1 MWRMGSS
8 PHKKI
13 KYDEDTA
20 YCGVFFVSALNY
32 KEETLEKNQWK
43 IIGKRC
49 KINEK
54 ML

>member
-1 MWRMGSS
+1 MTKTLQIVVS
-8 PHKKI
+8 
-13 KYDEDTA
+13 
-20 YCGVFFVSALNY
+20 FFVSVLNY

>member
-1 MWRMGSS
+1 MTKTLHIVVS
-8 PHKKI
+8 
-13 KYDEDTA
+13 
-20 YCGVFFVSALNY
+20 FFASALNY
-32 KEETLEKNQWK
+32 KEETPEKNPWK

>member
-1 MWRMGSS
+1 MTKTLHIVVS
-8 PHKKI
+8 
-13 KYDEDTA
+13 
-20 YCGVFFVSALNY
+20 FFVSVLNY